1 MILKI
6 ALFVGLAIAGTAT
19 HVRQATLPSGEARL
33 LAVVAAAR
41 ERIEFHV
48 GKVEVFVID
57 PTIDEATAAVL
68 TRELRA
74 IPSKQVPRTA
84 TYDLPAGYFLLKS
97 IRFHDDSATVTGT
110 MGPIPAP
117 RDGLVLLACG
127 TTLLIDVTKTPAG
140 WVGKVSSLIVC

>member
-1 MILKI
+1 MPKI
-6 ALFVGLAIAGTAT
+6 ALFVGLVIAGTASQ
-19 HVRQATLPSGEARL
+19 VQQATLPSAEARL

-41 ERIEFHV
+41 ERVEFHV

-57 PTIDEATAAVL
+57 PAIDDTTAAVL

-84 TYDLPAGYFLLKS
+84 TFDLPAGYFLLKS
-97 IRFHDDSATVTGT
+97 IRFRDDSATITGT

-117 RDGLVLLACG
+117 RDGVVLLGCG
-127 TTLLIDVTKTPAG
+127 TTLLIDVTKTPQG